1 LNKYSKNNLREEVKN
16 NKMKDLPKKFPE
28 YSLMYKNLN
37 KKIRELKTE
46 QENIEDEIKKNE
58 IQIKIETY
66 QKEMD
71 KIKSIFPDDFFDNDF

>member
-1 LNKYSKNNLREEVKN
+1 
-16 NKMKDLPKKFPE
+16 MKDLPKKFPE

-37 KKIRELKTE
+37 KKVQELKTE
-46 QENIEDEIKKNE
+46 QNKIKGEIQKKE

-71 KIKSIFPDDFFDNDF
+71 KIKSIFPDDFFENNF

>member
-1 LNKYSKNNLREEVKN
+1 
-16 NKMKDLPKKFPE
+16 MKDLPKKFPE

>member
-1 LNKYSKNNLREEVKN
+1 MEN
-16 NKMKDLPKKFPE
+16 LPKKFPE

-37 KKIRELKTE
+37 KKVRELKTE
-46 QENIEDEIKKNE
+46 QNKTQNEIQKNE

-71 KIKSIFPDDFFDNDF
+71 EIKSIFPDDFFDSDF

>member
-1 LNKYSKNNLREEVKN
+1 
-16 NKMKDLPKKFPE
+16 MKDLPKKFPE

-46 QENIEDEIKKNE
+46 KENIEDEIKKNE

>member
-1 LNKYSKNNLREEVKN
+1 MN
-16 NKMKDLPKKFPE
+16 DLPKKFPE

-37 KKIRELKTE
+37 KKVQELKTE
-46 QENIEDEIKKNE
+46 KNEIKGEIQKEE

-71 KIKSIFPDDFFDNDF
+71 KIKSIFPDDFFENDF

>member
-1 LNKYSKNNLREEVKN
+1 
-16 NKMKDLPKKFPE
+16 MKDLPKKFPE

-37 KKIRELKTE
+37 KKVQELKTE
-46 QENIEDEIKKNE
+46 KNEIKGEIQKEE

-71 KIKSIFPDDFFDNDF
+71 KIKSIFPDDFFENDF

>member
-1 LNKYSKNNLREEVKN
+1 MEN
-16 NKMKDLPKKFPE
+16 LPKKFPE

-37 KKIRELKTE
+37 KKVRELKTE
-46 QENIEDEIKKNE
+46 QNKTQNEIQKNE

-71 KIKSIFPDDFFDNDF
+71 KIKSIFPDDFFEKDF

>member
-1 LNKYSKNNLREEVKN
+1 MEN
-16 NKMKDLPKKFPE
+16 LPKKFPE

-37 KKIRELKTE
+37 KKVRELKTE
-46 QENIEDEIKKNE
+46 QNKTQNEIQKNE

-71 KIKSIFPDDFFDNDF
+71 KIKSIFPDDFFDSDF

>member
-1 LNKYSKNNLREEVKN
+1 
-16 NKMKDLPKKFPE
+16 MKDLPKKFPE

-37 KKIRELKTE
+37 KKVQELKTE
-46 QENIEDEIKKNE
+46 QTKIKGEIQIKE

-71 KIKSIFPDDFFDNDF
+71 KIKSIFPDDFFENNF

>member
-1 LNKYSKNNLREEVKN
+1 
-16 NKMKDLPKKFPE
+16 MKDLPKKFPE

-37 KKIRELKTE
+37 KKVQELKTE
-46 QENIEDEIKKNE
+46 QTKIKGEIQIKE

-71 KIKSIFPDDFFDNDF
+71 KIKSIFPNDFFENNF